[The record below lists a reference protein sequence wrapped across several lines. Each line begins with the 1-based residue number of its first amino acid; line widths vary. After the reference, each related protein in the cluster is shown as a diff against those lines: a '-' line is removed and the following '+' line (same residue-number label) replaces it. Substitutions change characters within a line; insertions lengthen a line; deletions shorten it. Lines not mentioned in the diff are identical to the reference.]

1 MEFNFIITYNQ
12 SEVETLT
19 FCKELAFIALVQL
32 VID

>member
-19 FCKELAFIALVQL
+19 FGKDIELIAVDA
-32 VID
+32 VSY